1 MKLIVRDAAA
11 CDLEKI
17 YDFIAQDSSANAQ
30 HVVTR
35 IHDAILKS
43 IRTFPMIGRTG
54 RIPGTREL
62 TVSGL
67 PYIVVYKVEAEPEA
81 VIILS
86 VVHGAQSR

>member
-1 MKLIVRDAAA
+1 M
-11 CDLEKI
+11 
-17 YDFIAQDSSANAQ
+17 YDFIAQDSPANAQ
-30 HVVTR
+30 RVVTR
-35 IHDAILKS
+35 IHDAILKV

-54 RIPGTREL
+54 RVPETREL

-67 PYIVVYKVEAEPEA
+67 PYIVVYKVEAEREA